1 MCEEKFEKAVN
12 DELSKNKFIFKH
24 SSEKSNNNNNND
36 EWRDARTRGIKCA
49 EYPLITNK
57 HLTKNCF
64 FTMRNSLIKRID
76 FFVNNE
82 EWYNKRGIP
91 YQLTLVFEGSPGCG
105 KTSTMKGIATYTD
118 RHIVDVDLTNI
129 KSITELEDIFY
140 GNYINGKYIPTN
152 KRIFLIDEIDKFF
165 EALSL
170 KEEKEKNMAAAA
182 TENSNSNIN
191 PNNIVI
197 VSKDGL
203 SGDDGNKF
211 KKTVSSTASTASN
224 GLTRGQILSIMDGI
238 LESRGRFIIC
248 TANDTSKIDD
258 TFKRPG
264 RMDEI
269 VHFSKCDALMINQ
282 LVDLFYNGCVEDAY
296 TEEQIRR
303 YKHIEYLFSPS
314 DVNKVCFNNINS
326 RELGEEYFMKVKE

>member
-1 MCEEKFEKAVN
+1 M
-12 DELSKNKFIFKH
+12 
-24 SSEKSNNNNNND
+24 
-36 EWRDARTRGIKCA
+36 
-49 EYPLITNK
+49 
-57 HLTKNCF
+57 
-64 FTMRNSLIKRID
+64 
-76 FFVNNE
+76 
-82 EWYNKRGIP
+82 
-91 YQLTLVFEGSPGCG
+91 
-105 KTSTMKGIATYTD
+105 
-118 RHIVDVDLTNI
+118 TNI
-129 KSITELEDIFY
+129 KSISELEDIFY

-182 TENSNSNIN
+182 TENSNSN

-203 SGDDGNKF
+203 TGDEGNKF
-211 KKTVSSTASTASN
+211 KKTASCSTASTASN

-282 LVDLFYNGCVEDAY
+282 LVDLFYNGYVEELY

-303 YKHIEYLFSPS
+303 YKHVENVFSPS

-326 RELGEEYFMKVKE
+326 RERGEEYFMKKKE

>member
-1 MCEEKFEKAVN
+1 
-12 DELSKNKFIFKH
+12 
-24 SSEKSNNNNNND
+24 
-36 EWRDARTRGIKCA
+36 
-49 EYPLITNK
+49 
-57 HLTKNCF
+57 
-64 FTMRNSLIKRID
+64 LIKRID

-118 RHIVDVDLTNI
+118 RHVVDVDLTNI

-170 KEEKEKNMAAAA
+170 KEEKEKNMAVAA
-182 TENSNSNIN
+182 ENSNSN

-211 KKTVSSTASTASN
+211 KKTASCSTASTASN

-248 TANDTSKIDD
+248 TANDTSKIDG

-303 YKHIEYLFSPS
+303 YKHIEYIYSPS

>member
-1 MCEEKFEKAVN
+1 
-12 DELSKNKFIFKH
+12 
-24 SSEKSNNNNNND
+24 
-36 EWRDARTRGIKCA
+36 
-49 EYPLITNK
+49 
-57 HLTKNCF
+57 
-64 FTMRNSLIKRID
+64 
-76 FFVNNE
+76 
-82 EWYNKRGIP
+82 
-91 YQLTLVFEGSPGCG
+91 
-105 KTSTMKGIATYTD
+105 MKGIATYTN

-129 KSITELEDIFY
+129 KNISELEDIFY

-170 KEEKEKNMAAAA
+170 KEEKEKNMAVAA
-182 TENSNSNIN
+182 ENSNSNLN

-203 SGDDGNKF
+203 SGDEGNKF
-211 KKTVSSTASTASN
+211 KKTASCSTASSASN

-282 LVDLFYNGCVEDAY
+282 LTDLFYNGCVENVYA
-296 TEEQIRR
+296 EEQIQR
-303 YKHIEYLFSPS
+303 YKHIENVFSPS
-314 DVNKVCFNNINS
+314 DVNKICFNNIDS
-326 RELGEEYFMKVKE
+326 RERVEDFFMKKK